1 MEMQEDL
8 VEAVLQTQVE
18 RGQPVKVMLV
28 APVVAYMAEVVVE
41 KVQWVVL
48 LIRVMAV

>member
-1 MEMQEDL
+1 
-8 VEAVLQTQVE
+8 
-18 RGQPVKVMLV
+18 MLV